1 MMEKDSVQ
9 DRIDKGRYGAPSV
22 NPDEKRD
29 YLGTFRERCVLTMSP
44 KEMQDPV
51 YKDYLKKELADHDL
65 QVIMNGDLPSAL
77 QDEYITFFAK
87 NGIKFKILDNDET
100 DDEGAL
106 GLVVAAK
113 EAVNEPVIDIAEKY
127 S

>member
-1 MMEKDSVQ
+1 MEKDSVQ
-9 DRIDKGRYGAPSV
+9 ERIDKGRYGAPNI

-29 YLGTFRERCVLTMSP
+29 YLGTFRERCVLTMTP
-44 KEMQDPV
+44 DEMCDPIYKE
-51 YKDYLKKELADHDL
+51 YLKKEIAETPDL
-65 QVIMNGDLPSAL
+65 QVILNGDLPSAL
-77 QDEYITFFAK
+77 HDEYITFFAK